1 MAELGKWLIGVGA
14 VLVGAGVV
22 FVGLGRVHFPLGKLP
37 GDFVY
42 RGKHTTVYFPLATCV
57 LLSLVLTL
65 VIWVVGRWRR

>member
-65 VIWVVGRWRR
+65 VMWVVGRWRR